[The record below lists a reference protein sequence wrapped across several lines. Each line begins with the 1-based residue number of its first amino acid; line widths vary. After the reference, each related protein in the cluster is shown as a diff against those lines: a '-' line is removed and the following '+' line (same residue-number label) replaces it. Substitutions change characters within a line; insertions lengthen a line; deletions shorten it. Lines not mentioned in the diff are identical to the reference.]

1 MRAETLPQL
10 FLETVRD
17 HPRPDMYQ
25 IRDEAGGFTPVAS
38 EEVLRRVKALRL
50 ALESLGIAGGDR
62 VAILSENRLEWILA
76 DLATLCCGAA
86 DVPIYPT
93 LEERDI
99 AYILGD
105 CQPKAIFVSNAEQAR
120 KVRCIRDQAP
130 FLRDVITFEPLEL
143 PGTMSFSRLME
154 IGENLLAK
162 QPLEGTE
169 ICGPSA
175 PEDLA
180 SILYTSGTTGNP
192 KGVML
197 SHRNFVENVRQ
208 SLEVFPLLP
217 SDTALSFLPLSHA
230 FERTCGFYAMMAAG
244 MGVSFAGGVDTVGPD
259 MLTVRPTVL
268 VCVPRLL
275 DKIFDRVNTAAMGG
289 SPIKRNIFIWA
300 KKVVHDIRE
309 AHQRHEN
316 PSSWTRLQ
324 HGIVDRLVFSKLR
337 ARTGGRLRFF
347 VSGGAPLAPHVN
359 EFFNAAGLPAYEGY
373 GLTETTPVLSG
384 NVPGRQRVGSVGIPL
399 PRTEIRIADDG
410 EILARG
416 PQLMMGYYNDEAA
429 TREVMTDDGW
439 FMTGDIG
446 RFDEDGYLYITDRK
460 KELIV
465 TAGGK
470 NIAPQ
475 PIEGEFAKNKFITNA
490 VVIGDRRPFLIALFV
505 PNFDNIE
512 KWASEHGIAWSDH
525 DDLEK
530 HPSVQEK
537 YQRALDYVNEKL
549 PRFSTIKKFALL
561 RDEFTLESG
570 ELTPTLK
577 IKRRVIQKKYHDLIE
592 DLYQD

>member
-1 MRAETLPQL
+1 
-10 FLETVRD
+10 
-17 HPRPDMYQ
+17 
-25 IRDEAGGFTPVAS
+25 
-38 EEVLRRVKALRL
+38 
-50 ALESLGIAGGDR
+50 
-62 VAILSENRLEWILA
+62 
-76 DLATLCCGAA
+76 
-86 DVPIYPT
+86 
-93 LEERDI
+93 
-99 AYILGD
+99 
-105 CQPKAIFVSNAEQAR
+105 
-120 KVRCIRDQAP
+120 
-130 FLRDVITFEPLEL
+130 
-143 PGTMSFSRLME
+143 
-154 IGENLLAK
+154 
-162 QPLEGTE
+162 
-169 ICGPSA
+169 
-175 PEDLA
+175 
-180 SILYTSGTTGNP
+180 
-192 KGVML
+192 ML

-309 AHQRHEN
+309 AHRRHED